1 MAKRKAMK
9 LTTEIK
15 EVANPDRWN
24 RTHGTYIAG
33 RASIDGVDAVAV
45 EMERYW
51 GVDRLRLLVPPELRE
66 KFDRQRYLF
75 NAAIQNGDLEA
86 VRVQSARMI
95 TAWMVCNK
103 VAIDAGAKH
112 LPLEVIEVG
121 LDDGT
126 VAAIVPD
133 AQRAELVQ
141 REGRAI
147 TIYTHAEIAHLLMQY
162 ALVAKVKVTFP
173 GATVVAARQKGDPLR
188 GIDSPTG
195 LDTPFDDGVPSLM
208 GGRS

>member
-1 MAKRKAMK
+1 MAKRKAMNLK
-9 LTTEIK
+9 TDIR
-15 EVANPDRWN
+15 EVSNPDRWD
-24 RTHGTYIAG
+24 RSHGTFISG
-33 RASIDGVDAVAV
+33 RAFIDGADAVAV

-51 GVDRLRLLVPPELRE
+51 GVDRLRLLVSPEVRE

-75 NAAIQNGDLEA
+75 NQAIQNGTLQD
-86 VRVQSARMI
+86 VQKESTRMI
-95 TAWMVCNK
+95 AGWMACNK
-103 VAIDAGAKH
+103 IAIDAGAKH
-112 LPLEVIEVG
+112 MPLEVVEIG

-133 AQRAELVQ
+133 AVRADLVR

-147 TIYTHAEIAHLLMQY
+147 TIYTHAEIAHLLMEH

-173 GATVVAARQKGDPLR
+173 GATVVAARKKGDPLR
-188 GIDSPTG
+188 GIDRPTG
-195 LDTPFDDGVPSLM
+195 FDTPFDDGVPSLT